1 VESSKRSND
10 LQDSVCDSESYVAQR
25 ERRLEHNFHP
35 KITKFLLLRDIQ
47 RPTVALIVKPATE
60 SSRKNTDPT
69 HPLELQIPIPT
80 SYPLRR
86 PGFVAVGARRPIPRL
101 SSSRLVAS
109 IITPPPSA
117 FTPAPSSPTPHSQA
131 FNLRHDPPY
140 ECSPLARSGDKLC
153 LNWSRDEEELG
164 RGSHDEGRH
173 LRPGEAVRILRRVPQ
188 QQDQHPHPPR
198 LRVADSFHGLDSAR
212 LHQAPGAAAAAHG
225 RPALPPVHGA
235 QLQLRLHRRLRLVLH
250 LAGAQVGVA
259 GRLARAR
266 LLGRRQRR
274 RAARALGVRVE
285 GTVPCFLIDKV
296 FFPSNVM
303 LGFPFLIGY

>member
-109 IITPPPSA
+109 IITPPPFA
-117 FTPAPSSPTPHSQA
+117 FTPAPSSPTPH
-131 FNLRHDPPY
+131 
-140 ECSPLARSGDKLC
+140 
-153 LNWSRDEEELG
+153 
-164 RGSHDEGRH
+164 
-173 LRPGEAVRILRRVPQ
+173 EASVPSLQ
-188 QQDQHPHPPR
+188 ST
-198 LRVADSFHGLDSAR
+198 A
-212 LHQAPGAAAAAHG
+212 
-225 RPALPPVHGA
+225 RPALRMLVSGSIRRQA
-235 QLQLRLHRRLRLVLH
+235 QLELEP
-250 LAGAQVGVA
+250 
-259 GRLARAR
+259 GRGRAR
-266 LLGRRQRR
+266 SRQ
-274 RAARALGVRVE
+274 
-285 GTVPCFLIDKV
+285 P
-296 FFPSNVM
+296 
-303 LGFPFLIGY
+303 